1 MLLNFVKLGRL
12 QLSWLAITWV
22 KMFQV
27 GIILSRN
34 FPDRIVRVG
43 VVLGGN
49 FLGGNFLV
57 GIIQVTIFWVG
68 VFMSSVGDKEE
79 LKTFL

>member
-1 MLLNFVKLGRL
+1 MLLNSVKLGGL

-43 VVLGGN
+43 VI
-49 FLGGNFLV
+49 LGGNFLV
-57 GIIQVTIFWVG
+57 GIIQVAIFWMG
-68 VFMSSVGDKEE
+68 VFISSVGDKEE
-79 LKTFL
+79 LKTVL